1 MTAPVPQAAR
11 SQPELVIAMHCSGSS
26 AAQWR
31 TLAAALGKRFRF
43 AAPEHYDSGEGPTWT
58 GGGAFALADEA
69 ERTLALIDATEGGV
83 HLIGHSYGG
92 GVALHAAL
100 ARADRIASLTL
111 YEPSTFYLLKH
122 FGDGAAPFA
131 EIKAVAD
138 MVSAGVRGSNR
149 RNAAQGFV
157 DYWGGAGAWDAIR
170 PALQD
175 TLIRWLPKASLEFD
189 ALFNE
194 PTPWSALTKFHAPT
208 LVMRGEHAPTPTRL
222 IADTLPSILPDARR
236 AVVTGAGHMGPV
248 THSTEVNQFIIE
260 HIMDAASRAKRHAA

>member
-1 MTAPVPQAAR
+1 
-11 SQPELVIAMHCSGSS
+11 
-26 AAQWR
+26 
-31 TLAAALGKRFRF
+31 
-43 AAPEHYDSGEGPTWT
+43 
-58 GGGAFALADEA
+58 
-69 ERTLALIDATEGGV
+69 LIDATEGGV

-111 YEPSTFYLLKH
+111 YEPSAFYLLRQ

-138 MVSAGVRGSNR
+138 KVSAGVRGSDR

-194 PTPWSALTKFHAPT
+194 PTPWSVLAKLQVPT
-208 LVMRGEHAPTPTRL
+208 LVMRGEYAPAPTRL
-222 IADTLPSILPDARR
+222 IADTMPSIFPDARQ

-248 THSTEVNQFIIE
+248 THPTEVNQLIIE
-260 HIMDAASRAKRHAA
+260 HIADAAGRAKRHAA